1 MKRRLQPQQAA
12 YLLTAPALLAI
23 GVFFFLPVA
32 AAFVLSLTDFD
43 IYALAN
49 LDNLRWVGTRN
60 FTALWAD
67 PSFHLALRNT
77 AYFVVLGAPASIAL
91 SLLAALLVHD
101 RVTRG
106 KGLFR
111 TLFFLPVVATLV
123 AVAVVWRYLYQPRG
137 GPIANLL
144 TSLGLPAIDW
154 LGDPLWAMPAIVL
167 LAIWK
172 NFGFNMLIFVAALQ
186 GIPERLYEAA
196 RLDGAGTWAQH
207 RHVTLPL
214 LLPTLGFVGVLT
226 LAGYFQL
233 FAEPY
238 VLTGGGPADST
249 LSLVL
254 LMYREGF
261 RWWNLGYSAAVA
273 LVLFAIIL
281 ATTALLTRLR
291 ARLEHA

>member
-1 MKRRLQPQQAA
+1 MTQRWRRESAA

-23 GVFFFLPVA
+23 GVFFFLPVG

-43 IYALAN
+43 IYALAD
-49 LDNLRWVGTRN
+49 LGNLRWVGLQN
-60 FTALWAD
+60 FGALWAD

-77 AYFVVLGAPASIAL
+77 AYFVLLGAPASIGT
-91 SLLAALLVHD
+91 SLLAAVLVHD

-106 KGLFR
+106 KAVFR
-111 TLFFLPVVATLV
+111 TLFFLPVVSTLV

-137 GPIANLL
+137 GPIAALL
-144 TSLGLPAIDW
+144 ATLGLPAIDW
-154 LGDPLWAMPAIVL
+154 LGDPLWAMPAIVV

-172 NFGFNMLIFVAALQ
+172 NFGFNMLIFLAALQ
-186 GIPERLYEAA
+186 SIPERLYEAA

-207 RHVTLPL
+207 RYVTLPL
-214 LLPTLGFVGVLT
+214 LLPTVGFVSVLT

-249 LSLVL
+249 LSMVL

-281 ATTALLTRLR
+281 LTSVLMSRLR
-291 ARLEHA
+291 TRTE

>member
-1 MKRRLQPQQAA
+1 MNPARSHRAA
-12 YLLTAPALLAI
+12 YALLAPALLAI
-23 GVFFFLPVA
+23 GLFFFLPVG
-32 AAFVLSLTDFD
+32 AAFVLSFTDFD
-43 IYALAN
+43 IYALAD
-49 LDNLRWVGTRN
+49 LGNLRWVGLRN
-60 FTALWAD
+60 FAALWHD
-67 PSFHLALRNT
+67 PAFHLALGNT
-77 AYFVVLGAPASIAL
+77 LTFVLLGAPASMAV
-91 SLLAALLVHD
+91 SLVAALLVHD

-123 AVAVVWRYLYQPRG
+123 AVAVVWRYLYQARDG
-137 GPIANLL
+137 LIAVTLARF
-144 TSLGLPAIDW
+144 GIAPIDW
-154 LGDPLWAMPAIVL
+154 LGDPDWAMPAIVL

-172 NFGFNMLIFVAALQ
+172 NFGFNMLIFLAALQ
-186 GIPERLYEAA
+186 GIPESLYEAA

-214 LLPTLGFVGVLT
+214 LLPTLAFVGVLT
-226 LAGYFQL
+226 LAGYFQV

-261 RWWNLGYSAAVA
+261 RWWNLGHAAALSLVA
-273 LVLFAIIL
+273 FAMIV
-281 ATTALLTRLR
+281 ATTWLLRR
-291 ARLEHA
+291 WQGGDEA